1 VGTYDSDDNGKNP
14 SGNPAR
20 MKVQMRSIG
29 ADQPT
34 VAKNPLKRWGSEEV
48 ELSCFEDVSTTAK

>member
-1 VGTYDSDDNGKNP
+1 MTMEKSKRKPRKDESTNAEY
-14 SGNPAR
+14 
-20 MKVQMRSIG
+20 IG